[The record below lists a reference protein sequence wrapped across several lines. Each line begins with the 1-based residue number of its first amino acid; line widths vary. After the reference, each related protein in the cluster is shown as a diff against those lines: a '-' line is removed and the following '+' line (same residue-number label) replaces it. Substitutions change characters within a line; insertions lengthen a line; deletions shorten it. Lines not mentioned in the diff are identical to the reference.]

1 MSPLDRD
8 GAHPAPG
15 AIGCRHQGSHQSKD
29 EGKEGQDQG
38 SAAGLAVRPAW
49 ETGWRCGAALCA
61 ERGHGWVGEG
71 ISPCSLPI
79 KPVDMLSDVE
89 SAVAFHRRMLRKRM
103 SQHARFAQVPRSVGE
118 GCWVTMSD
126 RLDNMLFFYIFLN

>member
-49 ETGWRCGAALCA
+49 ETGWWCGAALSA
-61 ERGHGWVGEG
+61 ERGHGRVGEG
-71 ISPCSLPI
+71 ILPCSQPM
-79 KPVDMLSDVE
+79 KPMDMLFDVE
-89 SAVAFHRRMLRKRM
+89 RKR
-103 SQHARFAQVPRSVGE
+103 SGFPLENAEKKDESARSVRAGPAQ
-118 GCWVTMSD
+118 CQ
-126 RLDNMLFFYIFLN
+126 